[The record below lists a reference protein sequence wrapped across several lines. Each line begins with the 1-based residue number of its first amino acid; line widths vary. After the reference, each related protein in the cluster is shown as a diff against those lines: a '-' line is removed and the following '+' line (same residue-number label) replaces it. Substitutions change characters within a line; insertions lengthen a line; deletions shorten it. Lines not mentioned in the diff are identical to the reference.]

1 VEAKLCEEADQEELL
16 AFLQIIAQLL
26 SERLIP
32 FVVLDVRSE
41 RVSVG
46 RALDLPVYFGDAG
59 SREVLHKVGAE
70 RAAAAVLTLD
80 TPGANYRTVWA
91 LTKNFPHVKT
101 FVRAHDV
108 DHGINLEKAGATA
121 VGCLNF

>member
-1 VEAKLCEEADQEELL
+1 MGPWL
-16 AFLQIIAQLL
+16 ALYFAFRVLFGMKNLHKAAIMDYGCDLFQWDWLQ
-26 SERLIP
+26 
-32 FVVLDVRSE
+32 
-41 RVSVG
+41 
-46 RALDLPVYFGDAG
+46 
-59 SREVLHKVGAE
+59 VLHKVGAE

>member
-1 VEAKLCEEADQEELL
+1 M
-16 AFLQIIAQLL
+16 
-26 SERLIP
+26 
-32 FVVLDVRSE
+32 FVDLNSE